1 MKLSLEFLEHCSA
14 ETGFQVVVLEK
25 VTRMG
30 EIAGHIARHPTLGEV
45 LALKGGTALNL
56 CLGAPTRLSVDLDF
70 NYIGSETR
78 EGMLVERPKV
88 REAILTL
95 AGRLG
100 YRAQESAEAFS
111 GGKIYLSYRSVLG
124 PQDRIEIDLNFVF
137 RIPFSGTLV
146 QRLWQPD
153 ALDQPDVRIVGVME
167 LLIGKLLALLD
178 RGAARDVW
186 DVANLPK
193 AALQVVESDEF
204 RRLFI
209 AFSATLPHPLTTYTR
224 RRLENL
230 ATDQVLTDQ
239 LLPMLMRNV
248 APNLSTLVPQAW
260 DVIADI
266 LNVATAEAEYIA
278 SIEQGEIRTELLF
291 PNDSG
296 KAALVAR
303 HPAIRWKIKNVRDK
317 LERQR
322 RL

>member
-1 MKLSLEFLEHCSA
+1 MKLSLEFLERCSA
-14 ETGFQVVVLEK
+14 ETGFQVAALEK

-88 REAILTL
+88 RKAILTL

-153 ALDQPDVRIVGVME
+153 ALDQPDVRIVGVTE

-193 AALQVVESDEF
+193 AALQVVKSDEF
-204 RRLFI
+204 RRHFI
-209 AFSATLPHPLTTYTR
+209 AFSATLPHPLTTYTQ

-230 ATDQVLTDQ
+230 ATNQALTQQ
-239 LLPMLMRNV
+239 LLPMLIRNE
-248 APNLSTLVPQAW
+248 APDLSTLVPRAW
-260 DVIADI
+260 DVIADLI
-266 LNVATAEAEYIA
+266 KVDPDESEYIA
-278 SIEQGEIRTELLF
+278 SIERGEIRVELLF
-291 PNDSG
+291 PDDPH
-296 KAALVAR
+296 KAELIAR
-303 HPAIRWKIKNVRDK
+303 HPAIQWKIKNVRDRR
-317 LERQR
+317 ERQR
-322 RL
+322 GL